1 MFTITVWYSDR
12 ITFQF
17 YSCRIFRFAFT
28 HSIEPALFHRIRCT
42 VRVKNMLKH
51 GIVILQSR
59 TIGNTDLYHILS
71 PSPKNAHMSIEQYS
85 YEQL

>member
-1 MFTITVWYSDR
+1 GAAWQGHR
-12 ITFQF
+12 
-17 YSCRIFRFAFT
+17 
-28 HSIEPALFHRIRCT
+28 ALSEHKALSVSWSHYP

-59 TIGNTDLYHILS
+59 TIGNTDRYHILS